1 MELKT
6 DITLVNN
13 VYHAAVDLG
22 GNGLT
27 SAEAEAIN
35 SFGAPYV
42 SCGGEFGTTGT
53 TGATGTNTYFTLE
66 SNDKQFPTSFPIK
79 QTFSLT
85 DYPEGTTA
93 PPAASKRANT
103 WRNTMVERITAA
115 VTAKRA
121 VSSLYLGQTVQIID
135 TTP

>member
-6 DITLVNN
+6 DIKLVNN
-13 VYHAAVDLG
+13 IYHAVVGLG
-22 GNGLT
+22 DNGLT
-27 SAEAEAIN
+27 SAETEAIN

-53 TGATGTNTYFTLE
+53 TGSTGTNTYFTLD
-66 SNDKQFPTSFPIK
+66 SNDKLFPTNFPIK
-79 QTFSLT
+79 QTFSLA

-103 WRNTMVERITAA
+103 WRNAIVDRVTAA
-115 VTAKRA
+115 VIAKRA
-121 VSSLYLGQTVQIID
+121 VSSLYIGQTVQTID